1 MRFRPGSAAME
12 KQEKTTENET
22 AAQVLHI
29 LSEYGWYILF
39 SSIAIYFVLQR
50 INGMLQSRSHKRTQ
64 ASEAQLEPSLILRR
78 QEAMDAAR
86 HRMQQE
92 LDEQAAKYRE
102 KQKEIEEE
110 KRREKIEAWENM
122 QEGKSTRKWTSLH
135 PESES
140 NTPNAAK
147 AKSDK
152 KNLRSGYNPLT
163 GDGGGSCSWR
173 PGRRG
178 PSTGG

>member
-1 MRFRPGSAAME
+1 ME
-12 KQEKTTENET
+12 EPEKDAERQKET
-22 AAQVLHI
+22 ATQVLHI

-39 SSIAIYFVLQR
+39 CSIAIYFLMQR

-86 HRMQQE
+86 YRMQQE
-92 LDEQAAKYRE
+92 LDAQAAKYRE

-122 QEGKSTRKWTSLH
+122 QEGKSSRKRTSPH
-135 PESES
+135 PESEFTTTS
-140 NTPNAAK
+140 TAK
-147 AKSDK
+147 PKSEK
-152 KNLRSGYNPLT
+152 KPLRAGFNPLT

-178 PSTGG
+178 PSSGA

>member
-1 MRFRPGSAAME
+1 ME
-12 KQEKTTENET
+12 ELKTATGLT
-22 AAQVLHI
+22 QVLNI

-39 SSIAIYFVLQR
+39 SCIAVYYMLQR
-50 INGMLQSRSHKRTQ
+50 INGVLQSRSHKRTQ
-64 ASEAQLEPSLILRR
+64 ASEAQLEPSLIMRR

-92 LDEQAAKYRE
+92 LDAQAAKYRE

-122 QEGKSTRKWTSLH
+122 QEGKSFRKRTNLH

-140 NTPNAAK
+140 STMSAAK
-147 AKSDK
+147 PKSDK
-152 KNLRSGYNPLT
+152 KSLRGGFNPLT

-178 PSTGG
+178 PSTGA

>member
-1 MRFRPGSAAME
+1 MEEPG
-12 KQEKTTENET
+12 TETET
-22 AAQVLHI
+22 GTATQVLHI

-39 SSIAIYFVLQR
+39 SSIAIYFILQK
-50 INGMLQSRSHKRTQ
+50 INGMLQSRSHKWTQ

-78 QEAMDAAR
+78 QGAMDAAR

-122 QEGKSTRKWTSLH
+122 QEGKSTRKRTKLH

-140 NTPNAAK
+140 SAPSSAK
-147 AKSDK
+147 PKSDK
-152 KNLRSGYNPLT
+152 KPLRGGFNPLT

-178 PSTGG
+178 PSSGA

>member
-1 MRFRPGSAAME
+1 MDEPEPEVARGL
-12 KQEKTTENET
+12 T
-22 AAQVLHI
+22 QVLNV

-39 SSIAIYFVLQR
+39 SCIAVYYILQR
-50 INGMLQSRSHKRTQ
+50 IKSVLHSRRHKQTQ
-64 ASEAQLEPSLILRR
+64 ASEAQLEPSLIMRR

-122 QEGKSTRKWTSLH
+122 QEGKSSRKRTNVH

-140 NTPNAAK
+140 STSSATKP
-147 AKSDK
+147 KSDK
-152 KNLRSGYNPLT
+152 KPLRGGFNPLT

-178 PSTGG
+178 PSAGA